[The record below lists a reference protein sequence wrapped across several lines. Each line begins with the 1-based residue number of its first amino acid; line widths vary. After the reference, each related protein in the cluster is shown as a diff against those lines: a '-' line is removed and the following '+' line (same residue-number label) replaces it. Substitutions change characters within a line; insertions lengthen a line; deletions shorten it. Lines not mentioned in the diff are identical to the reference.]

1 MIDSPRRRN
10 RRLRAEAFSSSAWED
25 ERALMAFVR
34 AGAHGGS
41 MAGMRDRRGPT
52 KSARWRVRGSGLPL
66 SWEDGLRR
74 LRE

>member
-1 MIDSPRRRN
+1 
-10 RRLRAEAFSSSAWED
+10 
-25 ERALMAFVR
+25 MAFVR

-41 MAGMRDRRGPT
+41 MAGMRYRRGPT
-52 KSARWRVRGSGLPL
+52 KFVRWRVRGSGLPL